1 MKDKVIDTFLF
12 IVFISLFIFGL
23 KYASSMDLYRQDRED
38 YFKVSVETCA
48 ELSDALSIV
57 VEEESITQEESKQLL
72 DTCYN
77 SASTGP

>member
-48 ELSDALSIV
+48 ELATLFLLLSKKNL
-57 VEEESITQEESKQLL
+57 SHKKSQSN
-72 DTCYN
+72 Y
-77 SASTGP
+77 